1 MVVRIEVSAS
11 EAEVVA
17 DRLWQA
23 GATAVSE
30 SAADRGDGSVVVLT
44 ADLDGCPD
52 DLALQWPTSSWVD
65 DGAWQDGWRPFA
77 RAVRAGPFL
86 VRPPWV
92 TVDAATGAGAIEL
105 VLDGGR
111 AFGTGSHPSTT
122 LALAAL
128 ASCVQR
134 GSTVLDVGCGSGA
147 LAIGAALL
155 GASHV
160 VAIDVDPAAV
170 TATAANV
177 AANVVAGI
185 VEVTDTPLE
194 SVPGAFDVVAA
205 NLGSPL
211 VIDLVDELGGRTQ
224 PGGVLVLSGLLT
236 GRADAVR
243 RAYRAFDLVD
253 QSADDG
259 WVAVSLR
266 RP

>member
-1 MVVRIEVSAS
+1 MVVRIEVPAGQ
-11 EAEVVA
+11 AEIVA

-30 SAADRGDGSVVVLT
+30 SASDRGGGSVVVLT
-44 ADLDGCPD
+44 ADLDRCPD
-52 DLALQWPTSSWVD
+52 DLASTWPSSSWVD

-92 TVDAATGAGAIEL
+92 TVDAATRAGAIEL

-147 LAIGAALL
+147 LAIGAALV
-155 GASHV
+155 GASRV
-160 VAIDVDPAAV
+160 VAIDIDAASVTAAV
-170 TATAANV
+170 ANV
-177 AANVVAGI
+177 AANDVDGI
-185 VEVTDTPLE
+185 VDVSDTPLT
-194 SVPGAFDVVAA
+194 SVAGMFDVVVA

-211 VIDLVDELGGRTQ
+211 VVDLAAELTARTS
-224 PGGVLVLSGLLT
+224 PGGMLVLSGLLT
-236 GRADAVR
+236 GRVDAVR
-243 RAYRAFDLVD
+243 RVYRTFELVD
-253 QSADDG
+253 QCVDNG
-259 WVAVSLR
+259 WEAVSLR
-266 RP
+266 RT